1 MPSVSK
7 MVHSPLKEHVMNDQ
21 AELSNKV
28 HASSLFVL
36 DKVCALLYT
45 LGIYPAVTE
54 TVSWKSLTKCDEKMR
69 KFDYGAVL
77 IMSQI

>member
-1 MPSVSK
+1 MPSISK
-7 MVHSPLKEHVMNDQ
+7 MVHSLKEHVMNDQ
-21 AELSNKV
+21 AMLSNKV
-28 HASSLFVL
+28 HASSLLVL
-36 DKVCALLYT
+36 DQVCTLLFT

-54 TVSWKSLTKCDEKMR
+54 TVSWKSTKCEEKIR